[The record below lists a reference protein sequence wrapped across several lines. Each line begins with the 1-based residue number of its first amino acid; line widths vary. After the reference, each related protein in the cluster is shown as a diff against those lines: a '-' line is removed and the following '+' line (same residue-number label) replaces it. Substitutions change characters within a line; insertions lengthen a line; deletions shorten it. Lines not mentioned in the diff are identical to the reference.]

1 MDPSRASKAS
11 NLESNFSIY
20 VDRIWTVIGTSTD
33 CAMGDYADLVGSITY
48 KSSTLEYCTFV
59 RKFSHLDM
67 QETGSC
73 SQLQCKGQILCNDSW
88 YL

>member
-1 MDPSRASKAS
+1 MLLSPVCKALPSRLLSNLWIEYSMDPSRASKAS

-33 CAMGDYADLVGSITY
+33 CAMGDHADLVGSITY
-48 KSSTLEYCTFV
+48 KRSTLEYCTFV

-67 QETGSC
+67 
-73 SQLQCKGQILCNDSW
+73 
-88 YL
+88 